1 MSLETVAT
9 DYAPLNTPID
19 GDRDY
24 SDLTGMYQGGVLPQG
39 MLGDCN
45 CPSLDSAAATAPRAS
60 TATTVSAAALS
71 VSMPTTSG
79 RGLLWAL

>member
-45 CPSLDSAAATAPRAS
+45 CRPRQ
-60 TATTVSAAALS
+60 
-71 VSMPTTSG
+71 
-79 RGLLWAL
+79 LLPYRRRA